1 MFNIIDYF
9 FHKMLND
16 TTLAIVAI
24 VAVLGLL
31 GLVLVETANMPQQ
44 QPPQA
49 YAAGCING
57 SQAFFA
63 SRGSC
68 FHPR

>member
-1 MFNIIDYF
+1 MV
-9 FHKMLND
+9 ND

-24 VAVLGLL
+24 VGVLGLL

-44 QPPQA
+44 QPQA
-49 YAAGCING
+49 YAAGCVNG
-57 SQAFFA
+57 SHAFFQ
-63 SRGSC
+63 SKGSC